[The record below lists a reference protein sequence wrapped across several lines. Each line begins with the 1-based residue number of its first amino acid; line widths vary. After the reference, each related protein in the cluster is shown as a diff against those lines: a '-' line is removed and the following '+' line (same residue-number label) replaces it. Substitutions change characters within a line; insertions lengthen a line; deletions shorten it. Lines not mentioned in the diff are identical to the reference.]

1 MSTLYLIRHGQAS
14 FGAADYDRLST
25 LGHQQSR
32 RLGDRFLDA
41 GTRFDAC
48 WSGTLKRQ
56 RQTAESMLAR
66 CREAGADLP
75 EPEQNEA
82 FNEYQY
88 GPVLRALIPI
98 IEAEDPAFSRDVEA
112 MFDGQRPFQKVFGRV
127 MRRWASARDDL
138 GTVEAWRAFCDRLAD
153 GITEVLAGCPGGSH
167 VAIFT
172 SGGPIAAF
180 VGRTMGL
187 DPEKTIALSW
197 QVVNA
202 SVTRFRFNQDKISLV
217 SFNEHGHL
225 EGRDTENMV
234 TYR

>member
-14 FGAADYDRLST
+14 FGAADYDQLST
-25 LGHQQSR
+25 LGHRQAR
-32 RLGDRFLDA
+32 RLGDRFLGADI
-41 GTRFDAC
+41 RFDAC

-56 RQTAESMLAR
+56 CQTAESMLAR
-66 CREAGADLP
+66 CRDAGVDLP
-75 EPEQNEA
+75 EPEQIEA
-82 FNEYQY
+82 LNEYQY

-98 IEAEDPAFSRDVEA
+98 IEAEDPAFSRDVKA

-127 MRRWASARDDL
+127 MRRWASATDDL
-138 GTVEAWRAFCDRLAD
+138 ETVGTWSAFCDQVAE
-153 GITEVLAGCPGGSH
+153 GIRYILSGCPGGSH
-167 VAIFT
+167 VAVFT

-180 VGRTMGL
+180 VGRSMEL
-187 DPEKTIALSW
+187 APEKTIALSW

-202 SVTRFRFNQDKISLV
+202 SVTRFRFSGDKISLV

-225 EGRDTENMV
+225 ESDGVENMV